1 MYLPRII
8 PVLLLKDKGLVKSI
22 NFKNH
27 RYIGDPINAVKIFND
42 SYADELTFLDISASS
57 NKTINYAVIQ
67 NIAEEANMP
76 FSYGGGIDALSQIE
90 KLVKIGVEKVVL
102 GSIACQNPVFVAD
115 AAKEFGSSTVCVC
128 VDIKKNF
135 WGKYTV
141 VHSNAIKSG
150 SLNYLD
156 FVKQMEEL
164 GAGELIIQ
172 DVNLDGTQQGYNLN
186 LIDQISKIT
195 AIPIV
200 ALGGAG
206 NYEHLKTLNASTV
219 VNGLAAGSLFIY
231 HGSRNGI
238 LINYPTIQEK
248 YNILSNE
255 DM

>member
-115 AAKEFGSSTVCVC
+115 AAKEFGSS
-128 VDIKKNF
+128 
-135 WGKYTV
+135 
-141 VHSNAIKSG
+141 
-150 SLNYLD
+150 
-156 FVKQMEEL
+156 
-164 GAGELIIQ
+164 
-172 DVNLDGTQQGYNLN
+172 
-186 LIDQISKIT
+186 
-195 AIPIV
+195 
-200 ALGGAG
+200 
-206 NYEHLKTLNASTV
+206 
-219 VNGLAAGSLFIY
+219 
-231 HGSRNGI
+231 
-238 LINYPTIQEK
+238 
-248 YNILSNE
+248 
-255 DM
+255 